1 MCVIRTGKEGETGLI
16 EIQNVSYA
24 YEDAAA
30 KALNNVSL
38 TINDGE
44 FVAVVG
50 HNGSGKS
57 TLLKLFM
64 RFWDTGSGKSTLAK
78 HLNALLLPTEG
89 KVLVD
94 GMDTADEADTL
105 SIRQRVGMVFQNP
118 DNQLVTTIV
127 EEDVAFGPENIGV
140 PGNEIRTRVDR
151 ALAAV
156 GMEKYAHSAP
166 NMLSGGQKQRIAI
179 AGMLAMQPK
188 VLVLDEATAML
199 DPKGRR
205 DIIDLVTKLHKE
217 TGITVVMITQ
227 YMEEAIGADRV
238 AVMSGG
244 ELILEGTPK
253 EVFSQDELLH
263 KHRLDVPVMQQLA
276 NRLNARGANLPK
288 SILSVEEMAQAICL
302 SLSKN

>member
-57 TLLKLFM
+57 TL
-64 RFWDTGSGKSTLAK
+64 AK
-78 HLNALLLPTEG
+78 HPNALLLPTEG

-205 DIIDLVTKLHKE
+205 DIIDLVTKLHRE
-217 TGITVVMITQ
+217 NGITVVMITQ

-276 NRLNARGANLPK
+276 NRLNAHGANLPK
-288 SILSVEEMAQAICL
+288 SILSVEEMAQAICQ

>member
-1 MCVIRTGKEGETGLI
+1 MCAVRTRKEGETGLI
-16 EIQNVSYA
+16 EIQNASYA

-50 HNGSGKS
+50 HN
-57 TLLKLFM
+57 
-64 RFWDTGSGKSTLAK
+64 GSGKSTLAK

-205 DIIDLVTKLHKE
+205 DIIDLVTKLHRE
-217 TGITVVMITQ
+217 NGITVVMITQ

-276 NRLNARGANLPK
+276 NRLNAHGANLPK

>member
-50 HNGSGKS
+50 HN
-57 TLLKLFM
+57 
-64 RFWDTGSGKSTLAK
+64 GSGKSTLAK

-140 PGNEIRTRVDR
+140 PGNEIRARVDR

-205 DIIDLVTKLHKE
+205 DIIDLVTKLHRE
-217 TGITVVMITQ
+217 NGITVVMITQ

-276 NRLNARGANLPK
+276 NRLNAHGANLPK
-288 SILSVEEMAQAICL
+288 SILSVEEMAQAICQ

>member
-50 HNGSGKS
+50 HN
-57 TLLKLFM
+57 
-64 RFWDTGSGKSTLAK
+64 GSGKSTLAK

-205 DIIDLVTKLHKE
+205 DIIDLVTKLHRE
-217 TGITVVMITQ
+217 NGITVVMITQ

-238 AVMSGG
+238 VVMSGG

-276 NRLNARGANLPK
+276 NRLNAHGANLPK
-288 SILSVEEMAQAICL
+288 SILSVEEMAQAICQ

>member
-1 MCVIRTGKEGETGLI
+1 MI
-16 EIQNVSYA
+16 EIHNVSYA

-50 HNGSGKS
+50 HN
-57 TLLKLFM
+57 
-64 RFWDTGSGKSTLAK
+64 GSGKSTLAK

-217 TGITVVMITQ
+217 NGITVVMITQ
-227 YMEEAIGADRV
+227 YMEEVIGADRV

>member
-24 YEDAAA
+24 YEDAAV

-50 HNGSGKS
+50 HN
-57 TLLKLFM
+57 
-64 RFWDTGSGKSTLAK
+64 GSGKSTLAK

-217 TGITVVMITQ
+217 NGITVVMITQ

-276 NRLNARGANLPK
+276 NRLNAHGANLPK
-288 SILSVEEMAQAICL
+288 CILSVEEMSQAICL

>member
-1 MCVIRTGKEGETGLI
+1 MI

-50 HNGSGKS
+50 HN
-57 TLLKLFM
+57 
-64 RFWDTGSGKSTLAK
+64 GSGKSTLAK

-205 DIIDLVTKLHKE
+205 DIIDLVTKLHRE
-217 TGITVVMITQ
+217 NGITVVMITQ
-227 YMEEAIGADRV
+227 YMEEVIGADRV

-276 NRLNARGANLPK
+276 NRLNAHGANLPK

>member
-1 MCVIRTGKEGETGLI
+1 MCAVRTGKEGETGLI

-50 HNGSGKS
+50 HN
-57 TLLKLFM
+57 
-64 RFWDTGSGKSTLAK
+64 GSGKSTLAK

-205 DIIDLVTKLHKE
+205 DIIDLVERLHKE
-217 TGITVVMITQ
+217 NGITVVMITQ

-253 EVFSQDELLH
+253 EVFGQDELLH

-288 SILSVEEMAQAICL
+288 SILSVEEMAQAICQ

>member
-1 MCVIRTGKEGETGLI
+1 MCAVRTGKEGETGLI

-24 YEDAAA
+24 YEDAAV

-50 HNGSGKS
+50 HN
-57 TLLKLFM
+57 
-64 RFWDTGSGKSTLAK
+64 GSGKSTLAK

-205 DIIDLVTKLHKE
+205 DIIDLVTKLHRE
-217 TGITVVMITQ
+217 NGITVVMITQ

-288 SILSVEEMAQAICL
+288 SILSVEEMAQAICQ

>member
-1 MCVIRTGKEGETGLI
+1 MI

-50 HNGSGKS
+50 HN
-57 TLLKLFM
+57 
-64 RFWDTGSGKSTLAK
+64 GSGKSTLAK

-140 PGNEIRTRVDR
+140 PGTEIRARVDR

-217 TGITVVMITQ
+217 NGITVVMITQ
-227 YMEEAIGADRV
+227 YMEEVIGADRV

-276 NRLNARGANLPK
+276 NRLNAHGANLPK
-288 SILSVEEMAQAICL
+288 CILSVEEMAQAICQ

>member
-57 TLLKLFM
+57 TL
-64 RFWDTGSGKSTLAK
+64 AK

-94 GMDTADEADTL
+94 GMDTADEANTL

-205 DIIDLVTKLHKE
+205 DIIDLVTKLHRE
-217 TGITVVMITQ
+217 NGITVVMITQ

>member
-57 TLLKLFM
+57 TL
-64 RFWDTGSGKSTLAK
+64 AK

-94 GMDTADEADTL
+94 GMDTADETDTL

-217 TGITVVMITQ
+217 NGITVVMITQ

-244 ELILEGTPK
+244 EMILEGTTK

-276 NRLNARGANLPK
+276 NRLNAHGANLPK

>member
-57 TLLKLFM
+57 TL
-64 RFWDTGSGKSTLAK
+64 AK

-94 GMDTADEADTL
+94 GKDTADEADTL

-205 DIIDLVTKLHKE
+205 DIIDLVTKLHRE
-217 TGITVVMITQ
+217 NGITVVMITQ

>member
-50 HNGSGKS
+50 HN
-57 TLLKLFM
+57 
-64 RFWDTGSGKSTLAK
+64 GSGKSTLAK

-140 PGNEIRTRVDR
+140 PGNEIRARVDR

-205 DIIDLVTKLHKE
+205 DIIDLVTKLHKKN
-217 TGITVVMITQ
+217 GITVVMITQ

>member
-24 YEDAAA
+24 YEDAAV

-50 HNGSGKS
+50 HN
-57 TLLKLFM
+57 
-64 RFWDTGSGKSTLAK
+64 GSGKSTLAK

-105 SIRQRVGMVFQNP
+105 SIRQRGGMVVQNP

-217 TGITVVMITQ
+217 NGITVVMITQ

-276 NRLNARGANLPK
+276 NRLNAHGANLPK

>member
-1 MCVIRTGKEGETGLI
+1 MCAVRTGKEGETGLI

-50 HNGSGKS
+50 HN
-57 TLLKLFM
+57 
-64 RFWDTGSGKSTLAK
+64 GSGKSTLAK

-140 PGNEIRTRVDR
+140 PGNEIRARVDR

-205 DIIDLVTKLHKE
+205 DIIDLVTKLHRE
-217 TGITVVMITQ
+217 NGITVVMITQ
-227 YMEEAIGADRV
+227 YMEEVIGADRV

>member
-1 MCVIRTGKEGETGLI
+1 MCAVRTGKEGETGLI

-24 YEDAAA
+24 YEDAVA

-50 HNGSGKS
+50 HN
-57 TLLKLFM
+57 
-64 RFWDTGSGKSTLAK
+64 GSGKSTLAK

-140 PGNEIRTRVDR
+140 PGNEIRARVDK

-205 DIIDLVTKLHKE
+205 DIIDLVERLHKE
-217 TGITVVMITQ
+217 NGITVVMITQ
-227 YMEEAIGADRV
+227 YMEEVIGADRV

-288 SILSVEEMAQAICL
+288 SILSVEEMAQAICQ

>member
-1 MCVIRTGKEGETGLI
+1 MCVNRTGKEGETGLI

-57 TLLKLFM
+57 TL
-64 RFWDTGSGKSTLAK
+64 AK

-94 GMDTADEADTL
+94 GMDTADETDTL

-217 TGITVVMITQ
+217 NGITVVMITQ

-244 ELILEGTPK
+244 EMILEGTPK

-276 NRLNARGANLPK
+276 NRLNAHGANLPK

>member
-24 YEDAAA
+24 YEDAAV

-50 HNGSGKS
+50 HN
-57 TLLKLFM
+57 
-64 RFWDTGSGKSTLAK
+64 GSGKSTLAK

-217 TGITVVMITQ
+217 NGITVVMITQ

-244 ELILEGTPK
+244 EMILEGTPK

-276 NRLNARGANLPK
+276 NRLNAHGANLPK

>member
-1 MCVIRTGKEGETGLI
+1 MI

-50 HNGSGKS
+50 HN
-57 TLLKLFM
+57 
-64 RFWDTGSGKSTLAK
+64 GSGKSTLAK

-140 PGNEIRTRVDR
+140 PGNEIRARVDR

-205 DIIDLVTKLHKE
+205 DIIDLVTKLHRE
-217 TGITVVMITQ
+217 NGITVVMITQ

-244 ELILEGTPK
+244 EMILEGTPK

-276 NRLNARGANLPK
+276 NRLNAHGANLPK
-288 SILSVEEMAQAICL
+288 SILSVEEMAQAICQ

>member
-50 HNGSGKS
+50 HN
-57 TLLKLFM
+57 
-64 RFWDTGSGKSTLAK
+64 GSGKSTLAK

-205 DIIDLVTKLHKE
+205 DIIDLVTKLHKKN
-217 TGITVVMITQ
+217 GITVVMITQ

>member
-50 HNGSGKS
+50 HN
-57 TLLKLFM
+57 
-64 RFWDTGSGKSTLAK
+64 GSGKSTLAK

-205 DIIDLVTKLHKE
+205 DIIDLVTKLHRE
-217 TGITVVMITQ
+217 NGITVVMITQ

-288 SILSVEEMAQAICL
+288 SILSVEGMAQAICL

>member
-1 MCVIRTGKEGETGLI
+1 MCAVRTGKEGETGLI

-57 TLLKLFM
+57 TL
-64 RFWDTGSGKSTLAK
+64 AK

-94 GMDTADEADTL
+94 GMDTADETDTL

-140 PGNEIRTRVDR
+140 PGNEIRARVDR

-217 TGITVVMITQ
+217 NGITVVMITQ

-276 NRLNARGANLPK
+276 NRLNAHGANLPK

>member
-1 MCVIRTGKEGETGLI
+1 MI

-50 HNGSGKS
+50 HN
-57 TLLKLFM
+57 
-64 RFWDTGSGKSTLAK
+64 GSGKSTLAK

-140 PGNEIRTRVDR
+140 PGNEIRARVDR

-205 DIIDLVTKLHKE
+205 DIIDLVTKLHRE
-217 TGITVVMITQ
+217 NGITVVMITQ

-276 NRLNARGANLPK
+276 NRLNAHGANLPK
-288 SILSVEEMAQAICL
+288 CILSVEEMAQAICQ

>member
-57 TLLKLFM
+57 TL
-64 RFWDTGSGKSTLAK
+64 AK

-105 SIRQRVGMVFQNP
+105 RIRQRVGMVFQNP

-140 PGNEIRTRVDR
+140 PGNEIRARVDR

-217 TGITVVMITQ
+217 NGITVVMITQ
-227 YMEEAIGADRV
+227 YMEEVIGADRV

-276 NRLNARGANLPK
+276 NRLNAHGANLPK
-288 SILSVEEMAQAICL
+288 SILSVEEMAQAICQ

>member
-50 HNGSGKS
+50 HN
-57 TLLKLFM
+57 
-64 RFWDTGSGKSTLAK
+64 GSGKSTLAK

-140 PGNEIRTRVDR
+140 PGTEIRSRVAR

-205 DIIDLVTKLHKE
+205 DIIDLVTKLHRE
-217 TGITVVMITQ
+217 NGITVVMITQ

>member
-50 HNGSGKS
+50 HN
-57 TLLKLFM
+57 
-64 RFWDTGSGKSTLAK
+64 GSGKSTLAK

-140 PGNEIRTRVDR
+140 PGNEIRARVDR

-188 VLVLDEATAML
+188 VLVLDETTAML

-217 TGITVVMITQ
+217 NGITVVMITQ
-227 YMEEAIGADRV
+227 YMEEVIGADRV

-276 NRLNARGANLPK
+276 NRLNAHGANLPK

>member
-1 MCVIRTGKEGETGLI
+1 MCAVRTGKEGETGLI

-50 HNGSGKS
+50 HN
-57 TLLKLFM
+57 
-64 RFWDTGSGKSTLAK
+64 GSGKSTLAK

-140 PGNEIRTRVDR
+140 PGSEIRTRVDR

-217 TGITVVMITQ
+217 NGITVVMITQ

-276 NRLNARGANLPK
+276 NRLNAHGANLPK

>member
-1 MCVIRTGKEGETGLI
+1 
-16 EIQNVSYA
+16 
-24 YEDAAA
+24 
-30 KALNNVSL
+30 
-38 TINDGE
+38 
-44 FVAVVG
+44 
-50 HNGSGKS
+50 
-57 TLLKLFM
+57 
-64 RFWDTGSGKSTLAK
+64 
-78 HLNALLLPTEG
+78 
-89 KVLVD
+89 
-94 GMDTADEADTL
+94 
-105 SIRQRVGMVFQNP
+105 
-118 DNQLVTTIV
+118 
-127 EEDVAFGPENIGV
+127 
-140 PGNEIRTRVDR
+140 
-151 ALAAV
+151 
-156 GMEKYAHSAP
+156 MEKYAHSAP

-205 DIIDLVTKLHKE
+205 DIIDLVTKLHRE
-217 TGITVVMITQ
+217 NGITVVMITQ

-276 NRLNARGANLPK
+276 NRLNAHGANLPK
-288 SILSVEEMAQAICL
+288 SILSVEEMAQAICQ

>member
-50 HNGSGKS
+50 HN
-57 TLLKLFM
+57 
-64 RFWDTGSGKSTLAK
+64 GSGKSTLAK

-205 DIIDLVTKLHKE
+205 DIIDLVTKLHKKN
-217 TGITVVMITQ
+217 GITVVMITQ

-263 KHRLDVPVMQQLA
+263 RHRLDVPVMQQLA

>member
-57 TLLKLFM
+57 TL
-64 RFWDTGSGKSTLAK
+64 AK

-94 GMDTADEADTL
+94 GMDTADETDTL

-217 TGITVVMITQ
+217 NGITVVMITQ

-276 NRLNARGANLPK
+276 NRLNAHGANLPK
-288 SILSVEEMAQAICL
+288 CILSVEEMAQAICL

>member
-50 HNGSGKS
+50 HN
-57 TLLKLFM
+57 
-64 RFWDTGSGKSTLAK
+64 GSGKSTLAK

-217 TGITVVMITQ
+217 NGITVVMITQ

>member
-50 HNGSGKS
+50 HN
-57 TLLKLFM
+57 
-64 RFWDTGSGKSTLAK
+64 GSGKSTLAK

-140 PGNEIRTRVDR
+140 PGNEIRARVDR

-156 GMEKYAHSAP
+156 GMENTRTARP
-166 NMLSGGQKQRIAI
+166 ICFP
-179 AGMLAMQPK
+179 AGRS
-188 VLVLDEATAML
+188 
-199 DPKGRR
+199 KG
-205 DIIDLVTKLHKE
+205 
-217 TGITVVMITQ
+217 
-227 YMEEAIGADRV
+227 
-238 AVMSGG
+238 
-244 ELILEGTPK
+244 
-253 EVFSQDELLH
+253 
-263 KHRLDVPVMQQLA
+263 
-276 NRLNARGANLPK
+276 
-288 SILSVEEMAQAICL
+288 
-302 SLSKN
+302 

>member
-38 TINDGE
+38 TINVGE

-50 HNGSGKS
+50 HN
-57 TLLKLFM
+57 
-64 RFWDTGSGKSTLAK
+64 GSGKSTLAK

-217 TGITVVMITQ
+217 NGITVVMITQ

>member
-50 HNGSGKS
+50 HN
-57 TLLKLFM
+57 
-64 RFWDTGSGKSTLAK
+64 GSGKSTLAK

-140 PGNEIRTRVDR
+140 PGNEIRTRVDK

-205 DIIDLVTKLHKE
+205 DIIDLVTKLHRE
-217 TGITVVMITQ
+217 NGITVVMITQ